1 MPELPE
7 VETVRLALAPVLAGR
22 RLVRVRIHDA
32 RLVAPLDPRM
42 VAGELEGERVARVDR
57 RGKYLIVRFESGRS
71 LLIHL
76 RMTGSL
82 RHSRNGSSGAEHD
95 AYARAVISLDNG
107 SDVVYRDI
115 RRFGTWRL
123 LERSEEKPYLA
134 KRLGAEPLSAAFTAR
149 VLRERLR
156 GRRIAVKGALLDQR
170 VVAGLGNI
178 YADEALWRARIHPLR
193 RAGEVAPGDVT
204 RLHRALRDALR
215 LGVARQGATLRNYER
230 PGGET
235 GAMQEEFRVY
245 GRAGE
250 PCDRC
255 GRPIEK
261 TRVAGRGTSY
271 CPGCQ
276 A

>member
-1 MPELPE
+1 ML
-7 VETVRLALAPVLAGR
+7 R
-22 RLVRVRIHDA
+22 RRH
-32 RLVAPLDPRM
+32 PRR
-42 VAGELEGERVARVDR
+42 ADR
-57 RGKYLIVRFESGRS
+57 GDRGADTAIL
-71 LLIHL
+71 
-76 RMTGSL
+76 T
-82 RHSRNGSSGAEHD
+82 
-95 AYARAVISLDNG
+95 AYH
-107 SDVVYRDI
+107 I

-123 LERSEEKPYLA
+123 LERSEEKSYLA